1 MCQTNTIIVASQKSE
16 RSCFS
21 GIYFA
26 SSYWIYR
33 RFSVGIWNCTY
44 ILLSYQF
51 VTNRTYLPKIY
62 FSIQLDI
69 NNLVFTWLPF
79 RSTRVHLQFLV
90 GFMLLDIQFYVY
102 VLQMLFALLYFFFW
116 SIVCL
121 FFFDIR
127 ILITPFL
134 FYLKYIS
141 LSIFISKERI
151 YLKFTYSRC

>member
-1 MCQTNTIIVASQKSE
+1 MLCRWLFVFSE
-16 RSCFS
+16 VRVTRSLVLCVCFVDHCLS
-21 GIYFA
+21 
-26 SSYWIYR
+26 R
-33 RFSVGIWNCTY
+33 NC
-44 ILLSYQF
+44 
-51 VTNRTYLPKIY
+51 
-62 FSIQLDI
+62 
-69 NNLVFTWLPF
+69 LPF
-79 RSTRVHLQFLV
+79 RCTWVHPHFSEVRVTRSLV
-90 GFMLLDIQFYVY
+90 LCVCFVDHCLGSCYSIFSFMCMFCRSLFSSCYSIFSF
-102 VLQMLFALLYFFFW
+102 MCMFCRSLFALLYFFFW